1 MTWLIQFRLRGD
13 RKHTEFYWLNL
24 ISNREHKC
32 LQFNIKIS
40 YDQYIKTT
48 VAQGFGWSRYM
59 VGDNKEKTVALLKG
73 MKEFADEIGYTQAQL
88 ALAWV
93 LVNKDVSTCIIGAT
107 KMSQVEDNLGAL
119 KLASSWTKEYE
130 DRMIAILGNEPIP
143 RLNFLKFMP
152 DKPRRPFR
160 VTYSLKLGKV
170 DKTHD

>member
-1 MTWLIQFRLRGD
+1 MKGD
-13 RKHTEFYWLNL
+13 
-24 ISNREHKC
+24 I
-32 LQFNIKIS
+32 
-40 YDQYIKTT
+40 
-48 VAQGFGWSRYM
+48 
-59 VGDNKEKTVALLKG
+59 KEKTIKILKG

-130 DRMIAILGNEPIP
+130 DRMGEILGNEPIP

-152 DKPRRPFR
+152 DKPRRPQR
-160 VTYSLKLGKV
+160 VTYTLKLGKL
-170 DKTHD
+170 DKDE